1 MNRTERLYALVEE
14 LRAIAPRPR
23 TVGWLATRFEVSART
38 VQRDLQAL
46 MASGTPV
53 RCEAGRRGGWFI
65 DPAMTL
71 PPVNL
76 TSEEALA
83 VAAALAGAES
93 STPFSSGA
101 PGAMRKLAAA
111 LSADAASSVRDL
123 ASRIHLLPGRTSA
136 GVLRT
141 VELGVLERKLLRIRY
156 ADAAGCESSRLVEP
170 GGLLCAEGGWY
181 LVGWCRL
188 RGAGRGFRLDR
199 IRAAELT
206 DEGCVPRPLS
216 LLDGVLAGRVGTP
229 VSLSSLAEDFP
240 TPPLPET
247 LRG

>member
-23 TVGWLATRFEVSART
+23 TVGWLATRFEVSGRT

-46 MASGTPV
+46 MESGVPV

-65 DPAMTL
+65 DPGMTL

-101 PGAMRKLAAA
+101 RGAMRKLAAA

-123 ASRIHLLPGRTSA
+123 ASRIHVLPGRTSA

-141 VELGVLERKLLRIRY
+141 VELAVLERRLLRIRY

-181 LVGWCRL
+181 LLAWCRL
-188 RGAGRGFRLDR
+188 REAGRGFRLDR
-199 IRAAELT
+199 IRAAEPL
-206 DEGCVPRPLS
+206 DERCEPRPLS
-216 LLDGVLAGRVGTP
+216 MLDQGLAGRVGSP
-229 VSLSSLAEDFP
+229 VSLSSLAGERSP
-240 TPPLPET
+240 SPPLP
-247 LRG
+247 